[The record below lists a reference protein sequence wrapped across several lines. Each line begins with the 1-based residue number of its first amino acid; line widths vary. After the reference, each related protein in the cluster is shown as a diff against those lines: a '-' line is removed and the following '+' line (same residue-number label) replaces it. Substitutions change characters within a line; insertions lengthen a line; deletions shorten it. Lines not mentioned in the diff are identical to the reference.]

1 MPAEARNIGVRNTSK
16 NSKFL
21 SFCDSDDI
29 LKPNKTSYQIEKM
42 ISENSEISCTN
53 ADFYNV
59 KKKNFIKIILI
70 TLFSK

>member
-1 MPAEARNIGVRNTSK
+1 MPAEARNIGVKNTSK

-53 ADFYNV
+53 ADF
-59 KKKNFIKIILI
+59 
-70 TLFSK
+70 